1 MKRFTLVNIM
11 SLILICFC
19 WSCSHQYATMWGTG
33 ISPIQVERLPGN
45 ARYEIL
51 GDTEGRATVTRIFF
65 WHSGDDNKHTNIW
78 GTDFPYTSRGRA
90 EQAAA
95 YNAIE
100 NFAGADQLIA
110 PRFKTEEDRGF
121 LSIWTTYSSTV
132 KAKAIKTIS
141 R

>member
-1 MKRFTLVNIM
+1 MNKSTSVTILL
-11 SLILICFC
+11 LIAMCFC
-19 WSCSHQYATMWGTG
+19 WSCSHQYATMWGAG
-33 ISPIQVERLPGN
+33 FDQIQVERLPGN
-45 ARYEIL
+45 AKYEVL

-65 WHSGDDNKHTNIW
+65 WLVGDDNKHTNIW
-78 GTDFPYTSRGRA
+78 GTDFPYTSRGKA

-100 NFAGADQLIA
+100 NVEGADELIS

-121 LSIWTTYSSTV
+121 LLIWTTYTSTV
-132 KAKAIKTIS
+132 KAKAIKIIT